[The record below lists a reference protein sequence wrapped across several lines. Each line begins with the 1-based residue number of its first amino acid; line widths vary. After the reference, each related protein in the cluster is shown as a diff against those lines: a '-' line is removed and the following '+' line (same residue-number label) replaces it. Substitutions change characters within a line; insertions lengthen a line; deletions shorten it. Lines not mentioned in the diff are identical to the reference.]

1 MNGDIGSNS
10 GAYTANDVADYILR
24 EMGAMSAMKLQKL
37 VYYSQAW
44 SLVWDERPLFNE
56 PIEAWKNGPVVP
68 DLFRKHRGQFV
79 VYPGTFDGNPDRLDQ
94 NARDTIH
101 AVVQYYGPHNA
112 QWLSDLTHAEDPW
125 HNARMG
131 VDPNE
136 NSHTIITL
144 AALHEYYSG
153 LQPSE

>member
-1 MNGDIGSNS
+1 MIENRESDRGLY
-10 GAYTANDVADYILR
+10 AAADVADYILK
-24 EMGAMSAMKLQKL
+24 EMGTTSAMKLQKL

-56 PIEAWKNGPVVP
+56 SIQAWKNGPVVP
-68 DLFRKHRGQFV
+68 ELFRQHRGQFLV
-79 VYPGTFDGNPDRLDQ
+79 HPGAFGGHPDRLDDD
-94 NARDTIH
+94 AKETIRS
-101 AVVQYYGPHNA
+101 VIRYYGSQSA

-125 HNARMG
+125 VNARMG
-131 VDPNE
+131 LDPNE
-136 NSHTIITL
+136 NSDVVIGL